1 MKVVER
7 VRRKVDQ
14 QWSIPILTRGRWK
27 EVRQLVRD
35 VPVRQTRVAELDD
48 DVAVSS
54 SDVKIERNETWCVDP
69 TKCGSN
75 ITLA

>member
-7 VRRKVDQ
+7 VR
-14 QWSIPILTRGRWK
+14 IPILTRGRWK

-69 TKCGSN
+69 TKRGSN
-75 ITLA
+75 ITRA